1 MILAGAFGLSFVV
14 AVVATPIMA
23 VLSRRWGFL
32 KAPGGRHIHP
42 QPVPTLGGVP
52 MAIAI
57 LGTSALLAIPL
68 GTPLGG
74 FFAGG
79 LVIVAVGLID
89 DIWGLSWKLKLVGQ
103 LVAGAVFAGLGGA
116 VSLLT
121 NPFVAFGAGVQ
132 LGWLGIPL
140 TVIWVVAVINIVN
153 LIDGLD
159 GLASGIT
166 VIVAGAMTMVAMIRQ
181 EAAVAVIALA
191 VVGAAGAFL
200 IYNFWP
206 AKIFMGD
213 VGSGLLGF
221 ALAAVA
227 VIGSVKDTTAL
238 TLAAPLIALALPIFD
253 TGFAIV
259 RRVRLG
265 QPIGQADRD
274 HIHHRLLGRGF
285 GQRRAVISLYLI
297 TALFGALAV
306 LVVRFP
312 SKVILGTG
320 LLVIVAI
327 GLMARRWGLFTMPE
341 AHQQAPSEEAP
352 TDRSQ
357 ELNP

>member
-1 MILAGAFGLSFVV
+1 MTLVWAFGLSFLI
-14 AVVATPIMA
+14 AVVGTPIMA
-23 VLSRRWGFL
+23 RLSRRWGLL

-42 QPVPTLGGVP
+42 VPVPTLGGVP

-57 LGTSALLAIPL
+57 LGSSALVAIPM
-68 GTPLGG
+68 GTPLAG
-74 FFAGG
+74 FFSGG

-89 DIWGLSWKLKLVGQ
+89 DIFGLSWKLKLLGQ
-103 LVAGAVFAGLGGA
+103 IAAGTVFAVFGGA

-121 NPFVAFGAGVQ
+121 NPFVAFGAGLQ

-140 TVIWVVAVINIVN
+140 TVVWVVAVINIVN

-159 GLASGIT
+159 GLASGIA
-166 VIVAGAMTMVAMIRQ
+166 VIVGGAMTMVAMIRQ
-181 EAAVAVIALA
+181 EAAVAVIALT

-259 RRVRLG
+259 RRVRMG
-265 QPIGQADRD
+265 QPIGRADRD

-312 SKVILGTG
+312 SKLILATGLIVILAT
-320 LLVIVAI
+320 
-327 GLMARRWGLFTMPE
+327 GLMARRWGLFTMP
-341 AHQQAPSEEAP
+341 QARKEPLDQEEGA
-352 TDRSQ
+352 DRT
-357 ELNP
+357 EGLNP

>member
-1 MILAGAFGLSFVV
+1 MLLVALAISFAISVT
-14 AVVATPIMA
+14 ATPAMA
-23 VLSRRWGFL
+23 ALSRRWGLL
-32 KAPGGRHIHP
+32 KMPGGRHIHP
-42 QPVPTLGGVP
+42 VPVPTLGGIPLALAV
-52 MAIAI
+52 
-57 LGTSALLAIPL
+57 LGTSALLLVPT
-68 GTPLGG
+68 GTPLLG
-74 FFAGG
+74 FFLGG
-79 LVIVAVGLID
+79 LVIVAVGLADDLRPID
-89 DIWGLSWKLKLVGQ
+89 WKLKLAGQ
-103 LVAGAVFAGLGGA
+103 VAAGLVFALLGGA
-116 VSLLT
+116 VPFLT
-121 NPFVAFGAGVQ
+121 NPFVAFGAAIP
-132 LGWLGIPL
+132 LGWLGVPL
-140 TVIWVVAVINIVN
+140 TVLWVVAVINTLN

-159 GLASGIT
+159 GLAGGIAL
-166 VIVAGAMTMVAMIRQ
+166 IVAAAMTLVAMIRQ
-181 EAAVAVIALA
+181 EAAVAVIALT

-221 ALAAVA
+221 TLAAVA

-259 RRVRLG
+259 RRVRMG

-297 TALFGALAV
+297 TMLFGTLAV

-312 SKVILGTG
+312 SKLILGTG

-327 GLMARRWGLFTMPE
+327 GLLARRWGLFTLPQAKPSPAPE
-341 AHQQAPSEEAP
+341 AAPLRRPKEQ
-352 TDRSQ
+352 RR
-357 ELNP
+357 